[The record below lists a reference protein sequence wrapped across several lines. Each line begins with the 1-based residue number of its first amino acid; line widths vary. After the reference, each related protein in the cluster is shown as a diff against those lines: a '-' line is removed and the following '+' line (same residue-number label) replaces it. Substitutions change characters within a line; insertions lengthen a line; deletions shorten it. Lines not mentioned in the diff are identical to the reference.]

1 MFATGRTGH
10 RLPVTLYRAEAAA
23 LAAGGAAQEGSGED
37 EDSTLADVARGR
49 SSAAATWG
57 HRVGF
62 LLLLAVVVAGA
73 VGVFGVH
80 SRTAL
85 TRSNGYT
92 LEVRYPQTARA
103 GLDVPW
109 RVIVHKP
116 GGFAGPITLAVSTA
130 YFRMFETQG
139 FYPNADSSANDGSF
153 VYFTFDHP
161 HGEDFV
167 MDYDAYIQPSAQ
179 LGKSATV
186 RLIVGGTVE
195 ASTSIR
201 TWLVP

>member
-1 MFATGRTGH
+1 MTSTTSRPTDQPVGRQDS
-10 RLPVTLYRAEAAA
+10 E
-23 LAAGGAAQEGSGED
+23 
-37 EDSTLADVARGR
+37 STLADVPPGDSTRAAWGR
-49 SSAAATWG
+49 RLG
-57 HRVGF
+57 
-62 LLLLAVVVAGA
+62 LLLLLMIVLVGA
-73 VGVFGVH
+73 TGGLGVH
-80 SRTAL
+80 SRST
-85 TRSNGYT
+85 TTQGNGYT
-92 LEVRYPQTARA
+92 LEVRYPQAARS

-116 GGFAGPITLAVSTA
+116 GGFTAGVTIAVSTE

-139 FYPNADSSANDGSF
+139 FYPDADSSSNDGTF
-153 VYFTFDHP
+153 VYFNFDRP
-161 HGEDFV
+161 EGEDFV

-195 ASTSIR
+195 ASASIR